1 MHRDGS
7 RKAVWAWALY
17 DWANSA
23 FATTVMAG
31 FFPVFFKTFWSAGA
45 DANTS
50 TARLGLGNSLAGLA
64 VALLAPFLGAV
75 ADRGAARKKFLLLF
89 AYLGVAAS
97 AGLSLVEKG
106 CWQAAVVVYAV
117 AVFGFSGANVFY
129 DSLLPDVA
137 GPEKVDTVSGLGYA
151 MGYLGGGLLFALN
164 VFMVL
169 RPELFGIVRVDPEEA
184 RQVAVRVSFL
194 TVGVWWGGFT
204 LFTLFWVKEAEP
216 LEGSGAGPGSL
227 FVQGLG
233 QTVRTLRK
241 IRRLRTVWVFLVA
254 YWLYIDGVD
263 TIIRM
268 AIDYG
273 LSLGF
278 EGSDLI
284 LALLLTQF
292 VGFPCALAFG
302 RLGERWSPRKAIFL
316 AIGVY
321 VFITVWGIA
330 LTRKAEFFG
339 LAILI
344 GTVQGGIQ
352 ALSRSYYSRLIP
364 YGQRG
369 EFYGF
374 FNMLGKFAA
383 IVGPAL
389 IAVSGLAARAVL
401 LAAQPSAEN
410 LVAVERLAARWSM
423 GSVLGLFLLGGFL
436 LSRVDEA
443 KGKEELLAFEAETS
457 A

>member
-1 MHRDGS
+1 MGPVKN

-31 FFPVFFKTFWSAGA
+31 FFPVFFKTFWSAGG

-50 TARLGLGNSLAGLA
+50 TAQLGLGNSLASLA

-75 ADRGAARKKFLLLF
+75 ADRGAARKRFLLVF

-97 AGLSLVEKG
+97 AALSLVEKG
-106 CWQAAVVVYAV
+106 CWQAAIVVYAV
-117 AVFGFSGANVFY
+117 AVFGFSGANIFY

-137 GPEKVDTVSGLGYA
+137 GPEKVDSVSGLGYA

-164 VFMVL
+164 VSMVL
-169 RPELFGIVRVDPEEA
+169 RPELFGIVRPDPEEA
-184 RQVAVRVSFL
+184 RQAAVRVSFV
-194 TVGVWWGGFT
+194 TVGAWWG
-204 LFTLFWVKEAEP
+204 LFTLFAAFWVNEAALP
-216 LEGSGAGPGSL
+216 SGAREPVRAL
-227 FVQGLG
+227 FAQGLG
-233 QTVRTLRK
+233 QVARTLRK
-241 IRRLRTVWVFLVA
+241 VRKLRTAWLFLAA

-268 AIDYG
+268 AVDYG

-278 EGSDLI
+278 EGTDLVF
-284 LALLLTQF
+284 ALLLTQF
-292 VGFPCALAFG
+292 VGFPCALVFG

-321 VFITVWGIA
+321 IFITVWGIA
-330 LTRKAEFFG
+330 MTRKAEFFG

-364 YGQRG
+364 EGQRG

-389 IAVSGLAARAVL
+389 IGLTGLAARAL
-401 LAAQPSAEN
+401 LLPAQPSAGD

-423 GSVLGLFLLGGFL
+423 GSVLVLFLLGALL
-436 LSRVDEA
+436 LSRVDEE
-443 KGKEELLAFEAETS
+443 KGRMELRAFETETL

>member
-1 MHRDGS
+1 MGRPKD

-31 FFPVFFKTFWSAGA
+31 FFPVFFKTYWSAGA

-50 TARLGLGNSLAGLA
+50 TARLGLGNSLASLA

-75 ADRGAARKKFLLLF
+75 ADRGNARKRFLLLF

-97 AGLSLVEKG
+97 AALSLVEKG
-106 CWQAAVVVYAV
+106 CWQGAVLIYGL
-117 AVFGFSGANVFY
+117 AVFGFSGANIFY

-137 GPEKVDTVSGLGYA
+137 GPAKVDSVSGLGYA

-164 VFMVL
+164 VLMVL
-169 RPELFGIVRVDPEEA
+169 RPELFGIVRPDPEEA
-184 RQVAVRVSFL
+184 RQAAVRVSFL
-194 TVGVWWGGFT
+194 TVGAWWGFFT
-204 LFTLFWVKEAEP
+204 LFAAFWVKEA
-216 LEGSGAGPGSL
+216 SL
-227 FVQGLG
+227 PSRMRRPRNLFALGLG
-233 QTVRTLRK
+233 RVVRTLRK
-241 IRRLRTVWVFLVA
+241 IRRLKTVWLFLTA

-268 AIDYG
+268 AVDYG

-278 EGSDLI
+278 EGKDLI

-302 RLGERWSPRKAIFL
+302 LLGEKWSTRKAIFL

-321 VFITVWGIA
+321 VLITLWGIA
-330 LTRKAEFFG
+330 MTRRAEFFG

-352 ALSRSYYSRLIP
+352 ALSRSYYARLIP
-364 YGQRG
+364 RGQRG

-389 IAVSGLAARAVL
+389 IGLSGLAARAL
-401 LAAQPSAEN
+401 LLPAHPSVED
-410 LVAVERLAARWSM
+410 LTAVERLAARWSM
-423 GSVLGLFLLGGFL
+423 GSVLVLFSLGAVLFA
-436 LSRVDEA
+436 RVDEE
-443 KGKEELLAFEAETS
+443 KGKEELRAFETESLA
-457 A
+457 

>member
-1 MHRDGS
+1 MDRGGS

-50 TARLGLGNSLAGLA
+50 TARLGLGNSLASLA

-75 ADRGAARKKFLLLF
+75 ADRGSARKTFLLVF

-97 AGLSLVEKG
+97 AALSLVDKG

-137 GPEKVDTVSGLGYA
+137 GPEKVDSVSGLGYA

-164 VFMVL
+164 VFMVF
-169 RPELFGIVRVDPEEA
+169 RPELFGIVRVDPDQA
-184 RQVAVRVSFL
+184 RQAAVRLSFV
-194 TVGVWWGGFT
+194 TVGAWWGFFT
-204 LFTLFWVKEAEP
+204 LFTLFWVKE
-216 LEGSGAGPGSL
+216 GALPVRPREPGSL
-227 FVQGLG
+227 LAQGLG
-233 QTVRTLRK
+233 QMVRTLRK
-241 IRRLRTVWVFLVA
+241 IRRLRTVWIFLAA

-268 AIDYG
+268 AVDYG

-278 EGSDLI
+278 NGTDLI

-321 VFITVWGIA
+321 MFITAWGIA
-330 LTRKAEFFG
+330 MTSKAEFFG

-389 IAVSGLAARAVL
+389 IAVTGLAARAAL
-401 LAAQPSAEN
+401 LPAEPSAED

-423 GSVLGLFLLGGFL
+423 GSVLILFLLGAFL
-436 LSRVDEA
+436 FAKVDEEE
-443 KGKEELLAFEAETS
+443 GKKELLAFEAETLN
-457 A
+457 